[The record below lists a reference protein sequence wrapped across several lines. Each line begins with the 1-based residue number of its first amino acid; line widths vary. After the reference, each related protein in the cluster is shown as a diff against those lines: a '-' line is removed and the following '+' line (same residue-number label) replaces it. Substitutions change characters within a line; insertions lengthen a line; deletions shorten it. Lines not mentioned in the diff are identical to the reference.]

1 MEAEFNVDIVDNDT
15 GEVIA
20 EGLQLSAA
28 HSKIAK
34 MGLKHVETTSED
46 IPGDGCGGGEE
57 PFVLYT
63 LWVTDPSA
71 ETPRQVQER
80 YAKAAKWWDYDSW
93 TNQAN

>member
-34 MGLKHVETTSED
+34 MGLQHVETTSEN
-46 IPGDGCGGGEE
+46 IPGDCWNDGEE

-71 ETPRQVQER
+71 ETPGQVQKR

-93 TNQAN
+93 TNQAK